1 MKRSAAVFTIALA
14 LVFVAGNLAV
24 AQGNSPTYVSPPVSA
39 YGANFDL
46 RQLPP
51 VSAGQISPIPPGAP
65 IPEVPLLTIPGP
77 VKPPASPESKRPDPL
92 WNSGGLSSGNL
103 SVTPLEFSNPSPN
116 FDGQVTVG
124 VQPPDPNG
132 AVGPNHYIQI
142 VNEAGP
148 PLGNARYMVFDKTGA
163 ALTGTL
169 ALSSLWVAA
178 QAPVDDPCRS
188 RGRGDP
194 YVLYDHLADRWLLSQ
209 FADLNS
215 VTGLHVECIAISQ
228 GPNPVT
234 DGWYVYT
241 FQLPFSNDYPKIGV
255 WPDGYYMISQEGY
268 NGNPLDATVFD
279 RANMLNGNPATFQSK
294 SFAGPPTIIMLP
306 SDLTGP
312 PPVPGTPNF
321 YVRPVDGNLF
331 GGSDR
336 IQIFEFHVDWGVPAN
351 TTFNLVQTL
360 TPASFSSDI
369 CAGANLF
376 QNCIEQPGG
385 GTKLEA
391 MTVWPMGPLQ
401 YRNFG
406 TFETLVF
413 NHTVDVDTA
422 LAGIRW
428 YELRRSGGS
437 WSIHQQGTFSP
448 PDGQR
453 IHRWMGSITMDKAG
467 NMALGYSVSNN
478 GVASTVFP
486 GIRYAG
492 RLASDPPGEMPF
504 GEVTL
509 VAGGARFGGTR
520 WGDYSAIRI
529 DPVDGC
535 TFWYTTQ
542 YIPADG
548 SQHTRIGAFRFPTCN
563 PADLAIT
570 KTADRVVVQPGGDLF
585 YTLTV
590 TNLGPDPANDVI
602 VTDTLPAGV
611 TFIVATDD
619 CTQGPPT
626 TLTCR
631 LGDLANGQTVSFVV
645 KVRVKTNIL
654 VYVGGST
661 TITNSATVTSSQFDP
676 DNTNNTAKVTTIIE
690 KNKKRKER

>member
-1 MKRSAAVFTIALA
+1 MKRSAALFPIALA
-14 LVFVAGNLAV
+14 LVFVAGTLAL
-24 AQGNSPTYVSPPVSA
+24 AQGNSPTYVGPPVRPYSV
-39 YGANFDL
+39 NDDL
-46 RQLPP
+46 RTLPTVP
-51 VSAGQISPIPPGAP
+51 SGQTSTITQGL
-65 IPEVPLLTIPGP
+65 PLLTIPGP
-77 VKPPASPESKRPDPL
+77 VKPPAPLGSKQPDPL
-92 WNSGGLSSGNL
+92 LDRGGLGPSGL
-103 SVTPLEFSNPSPN
+103 SVTPPEFSNPSPN
-116 FDGQVTVG
+116 FDGQSTG
-124 VQPPDPNG
+124 VQPPDANG
-132 AVGPNHYIQI
+132 AVGPNHYIQM
-142 VNEAGP
+142 VNETF
-148 PLGNARYMVFDKTGA
+148 YMVFDKTGA
-163 ALTGTL
+163 ALTGEL
-169 ALSSLWVAA
+169 SLSSLWVAA
-178 QAPVDDPCRS
+178 GVPVTDSCRA

-194 YVLYDHLADRWLLSQ
+194 YVLYDHLADRWLMSQ
-209 FADLNS
+209 LANITSPGDPLQ
-215 VTGLHVECIAISQ
+215 VECIAISK
-228 GPNPVT
+228 GPDPVT

-241 FQLPFSNDYPKIGV
+241 FVLGVSNDYPKIGV
-255 WPDGYYMISQEGY
+255 WPDGYYMITQEGY

-279 RANMLNGNPATFQSK
+279 RANMLNGNPATFQRK

-336 IQIFEFHVDWGVPAN
+336 IEIFEFHVDWGVPTN

-369 CAGANLF
+369 CAGAALF
-376 QNCIEQPGG
+376 QDCVEQPGG

-391 MTVWPMGPLQ
+391 LTVWPMGPLQ

-406 TFETLVF
+406 THETLVF

-437 WSIHQQGTFSP
+437 WSIQQQGTFSP
-448 PDGQR
+448 PDGQS

-478 GVASTVFP
+478 GVVSTVFP
-486 GIRYAG
+486 GVRYAG

-509 VAGGARFGGTR
+509 VNGGARSFGTR
-520 WGDYSAIRI
+520 WGDYSAMRV

-535 TFWYTTQ
+535 SFWYTTQ
-542 YIPADG
+542 YIAGDL
-548 SQHTRIGAFRFPTCN
+548 SQRTRIGAFRFPTCN
-563 PADLAIT
+563 PADLAIA

-590 TNLGPDPANDVI
+590 TNRGPDRATDVV

-611 TFIVATDD
+611 NFIVATDD
-619 CTQGPPT
+619 CTQGPPA

-645 KVRVKTNIL
+645 KVRVKADPVIF
-654 VYVGGST
+654 VSGAT
-661 TITNSATVTSSQFDP
+661 TITNSATVTSTQFDP
-676 DNTNNTAKVTTIIE
+676 DDTNNTAKVTTIVE
-690 KNKKRKER
+690 KNKNRKER